1 MCRRTR
7 AAVAPMLFSHLL
19 LLMNGLFQ
27 VRGMAYRGSAEGM
40 TYQHR
45 NAKLATK
52 STGGKAVSFD
62 GSLSGGA
69 REKAIDEEMQR
80 VSAPS
85 ADRAAGRGMI
95 VSGKSSKRVLPK
107 SNVPATAGTGTC
119 TCTGPSR
126 ASRTAA
132 QGGSAPSSS
141 RPLHGRSAAPS
152 QPSAPR

>member
-1 MCRRTR
+1 M
-7 AAVAPMLFSHLL
+7 
-19 LLMNGLFQ
+19 FQ

-69 REKAIDEEMQR
+69 REKAIDEETQR
-80 VSAPS
+80 ISGPS
-85 ADRAAGRGMI
+85 DRAAGRGMV

-107 SNVPATAGTGTC
+107 SNVPAAKGTGTR
-119 TCTGPSR
+119 TGGTGSSR
-126 ASRTAA
+126 ASRTTAE
-132 QGGSAPSSS
+132 GGSVLRSS
-141 RPLHGRSAAPS
+141 RPLHGRSTAPL
-152 QPSAPR
+152 QQLAPR